1 MLQIIHITISTKDK
15 IMKKF
20 INKELNTK
28 AGPGEEYD
36 YEGYMVRTQLRRM
49 ASQAQELLMLT
60 KDEEQFPAWMQSKM
74 TLASEYMDGFYDFY
88 KYSDYS
94 IMTDSDANEVENEAE
109 DDMEDM
115 MESASDDMEEDVAQV
130 TIGEYT
136 TRHFDMCP
144 SATALYKDISNKTD
158 MIHLVV
164 ESLMLHD
171 LLFKLERQ
179 AISMDAADEDMVMKA
194 QHYADMIMGIATEM
208 NLVEDHSYVQGHVDV
223 IKELTNNTTSMED
236 MTDSEDDM
244 LDISEEYDMMPPSAR
259 MMKEQQDADKKG

>member
-1 MLQIIHITISTKDK
+1 MNKP
-15 IMKKF
+15 
-20 INKELNTK
+20 INNNLKAK

-49 ASQAQELLMLT
+49 AAQAQELLLIT

-94 IMTDSDANEVENEAE
+94 IMTDSDANEVEDEA
-109 DDMEDM
+109 EDM
-115 MESASDDMEEDVAQV
+115 MESASDGMEEDVAQV

-208 NLVEDHSYVQGHVDV
+208 DLVEDHSSVQAHVDA
-223 IKELTNNTTSMED
+223 INELTNSNSTMET
-236 MTDSEDDM
+236 MIESDDM
-244 LDISEEYDMMPPSAR
+244 EEMSDITEYDDMMPPSAR
-259 MMKEQQDADKKG
+259 MMKEQQNADKKG

>member
-1 MLQIIHITISTKDK
+1 
-15 IMKKF
+15 MKKP
-20 INKELNTK
+20 INNNLKAK

-36 YEGYMVRTQLRRM
+36 YEGYTVRTQLRRI

-74 TLASEYMDGFYDFY
+74 TLASEYIDGFYDFY

-94 IMTDSDANEVENEAE
+94 IITTTEVENDEE
-109 DDMEDM
+109 SDDMEDST
-115 MESASDDMEEDVAQV
+115 ESEDDDMEESDAQV
-130 TIGEYT
+130 TIGDYT

-144 SATALYKDISNKTD
+144 SATALYKDILSKTD

-171 LLFKLERQ
+171 LLFKIEKQ

-194 QHYADMIMGIATEM
+194 QHYADMIIGIATEM
-208 NLVEDHSYVQGHVDV
+208 NLVEYHSYVQGHVDAIV
-223 IKELTNNTTSMED
+223 KLTNSTATVED
-236 MTDSEDDM
+236 NAESEDKDMPEPTVYQMPEADDEEDDM
-244 LDISEEYDMMPPSAR
+244 LPPSAR
-259 MMKEQQDADKKG
+259 MMKEQKRAIEKR

>member
-1 MLQIIHITISTKDK
+1 
-15 IMKKF
+15 MKKP
-20 INKELNTK
+20 INNNLKAK

-36 YEGYMVRTQLRRM
+36 YEGYMVRTQLRRI

-74 TLASEYMDGFYDFY
+74 TLASEYIDGFYDFY

-94 IMTDSDANEVENEAE
+94 IMTTSEVEDSEEVDDMKDTTESE
-109 DDMEDM
+109 DDDM
-115 MESASDDMEEDVAQV
+115 GESDTEV
-130 TIGEYT
+130 TIGDYT

-144 SATALYKDISNKTD
+144 SATALYKDILNRTD

-171 LLFKLERQ
+171 LLFKIEKQ
-179 AISMDAADEDMVMKA
+179 AVAMDAADEDTVMKA

-208 NLVEDHSYVQGHVDV
+208 NLVEDHSYVQSHVDAI
-223 IKELTNNTTSMED
+223 IKLTNSMTTAED
-236 MTDSEDDM
+236 STESEGVDMPEPMAYQMPETDD
-244 LDISEEYDMMPPSAR
+244 EYDMMPPSAR
-259 MMKEQQDADKKG
+259 MMKEQQRAIEKR

>member
-1 MLQIIHITISTKDK
+1 
-15 IMKKF
+15 MKKP
-20 INKELNTK
+20 INNNLKAK

-36 YEGYMVRTQLRRM
+36 YEGYMVRTQLRRI

-74 TLASEYMDGFYDFY
+74 TLASEYIDGFYDFY

-94 IMTDSDANEVENEAE
+94 IMTTSEDSEVETEE
-109 DDMEDM
+109 ESDDMEDST
-115 MESASDDMEEDVAQV
+115 ESEDDDMEESDTQV
-130 TIGEYT
+130 TIGDYT

-144 SATALYKDISNKTD
+144 SATALYKDILNKTD

-171 LLFKLERQ
+171 LLFKIEKQ

-194 QHYADMIMGIATEM
+194 QHYADMIIGIATEM
-208 NLVEDHSYVQGHVDV
+208 NLVEDHSYVQSHVDAIV
-223 IKELTNNTTSMED
+223 KLTNSTATAEDSTESEGED
-236 MTDSEDDM
+236 MPEADD
-244 LDISEEYDMMPPSAR
+244 EYDMLPPSAR
-259 MMKEQQDADKKG
+259 MMKEQQRAIEKR

>member
-1 MLQIIHITISTKDK
+1 
-15 IMKKF
+15 MKNLK
-20 INKELNTK
+20 TK

-49 ASQAQELLMLT
+49 CSQAQELLAIT
-60 KDEEQFPAWMQSKM
+60 KDDEQFPAWMQSKI

-94 IMTDSDANEVENEAE
+94 IVNTVQVEKEESDDEESE
-109 DDMEDM
+109 DQP
-115 MESASDDMEEDVAQV
+115 ESKDDDMEESDTQV
-130 TIGEYT
+130 TIGEYS

-144 SATALYKDISNKTD
+144 SATALYKDILNKTD

-194 QHYADMIMGIATEM
+194 QHYADMIMSLAMEM
-208 NLVEDHSYVQGHVDV
+208 NLVEEHSYVQEHVDA
-223 IKELTNNTTSMED
+223 ITNLTS
-236 MTDSEDDM
+236 TDSEGEDMPEDKDDSM
-244 LDISEEYDMMPPSAR
+244 LPPSAR
-259 MMKEQQDADKKG
+259 MMKNAIKEG

>member
-1 MLQIIHITISTKDK
+1 
-15 IMKKF
+15 MKKP
-20 INKELNTK
+20 INTDLKTK

-49 ASQAQELLMLT
+49 SSQAQELLMLT

-94 IMTDSDANEVENEAE
+94 IVSTAEVEKEE
-109 DDMEDM
+109 ESDDEEDM
-115 MESASDDMEEDVAQV
+115 AESKDDDMEENANQV

-136 TRHFDMCP
+136 SRHFDICP
-144 SATALYKDISNKTD
+144 SATALYKDILSKTD

-171 LLFKLERQ
+171 LLFKLEKQ
-179 AISMDAADEDMVMKA
+179 AISMDAADEDMVIKA

-208 NLVEDHSYVQGHVDV
+208 RLVGEHSYVQGHVDA
-223 IKELTNNTTSMED
+223 ITELTNTTAED
-236 MTDSEDDM
+236 TVDPEGRDMLYQMPEIDDEEDDM
-244 LDISEEYDMMPPSAR
+244 LPPSAR
-259 MMKEQQDADKKG
+259 MMKNATKEG

>member
-1 MLQIIHITISTKDK
+1 MGDPATGRIFAADMSECIHALKCSYEESQLYIYADEVLKRWTTSFCLLDPDTVCGVDK
-15 IMKKF
+15 F
-20 INKELNTK
+20 ENLYINRLP
-28 AGPGEEYD
+28 AGC
-36 YEGYMVRTQLRRM
+36 
-49 ASQAQELLMLT
+49 
-60 KDEEQFPAWMQSKM
+60 
-74 TLASEYMDGFYDFY
+74 
-88 KYSDYS
+88 
-94 IMTDSDANEVENEAE
+94 ENEAE

-115 MESASDDMEEDVAQV
+115 MESASDGMEEDVAQV

-208 NLVEDHSYVQGHVDV
+208 DLVEDHSYVQGHVDV
-223 IKELTNNTTSMED
+223 IKELTNSDSTMET
-236 MTDSEDDM
+236 MIESDDM
-244 LDISEEYDMMPPSAR
+244 EEMSDITEYDDMMPPSAR
-259 MMKEQQDADKKG
+259 MMKEQQNADKKG

>member
-1 MLQIIHITISTKDK
+1 
-15 IMKKF
+15 MKKP
-20 INKELNTK
+20 INNNLKVK
-28 AGPGEEYD
+28 AGPGEEHD

-94 IMTDSDANEVENEAE
+94 IITTTEVEDEE
-109 DDMEDM
+109 SDDTESMTESKDDDTEDM
-115 MESASDDMEEDVAQV
+115 SESKDDDMEESDTQV
-130 TIGEYT
+130 TIGEYA

-144 SATALYKDISNKTD
+144 SAAALYKDILNKTD

-171 LLFKLERQ
+171 LLFKLEKQ
-179 AISMDAADEDMVMKA
+179 AISMDAADEEMVIKA
-194 QHYADMIMGIATEM
+194 KHYADMIMAIATQM
-208 NLVEDHSYVQGHVDV
+208 NLVQEHSYVQGHVDA
-223 IKELTNNTTSMED
+223 ITKLTSDTTTED
-236 MTDSEDDM
+236 LADSDM
-244 LDISEEYDMMPPSAR
+244 LYQVSEEDIADEMLPPSAR
-259 MMKEQQDADKKG
+259 MMKNAAKTR

>member
-1 MLQIIHITISTKDK
+1 
-15 IMKKF
+15 MKKP
-20 INKELNTK
+20 INTHLKTK

-36 YEGYMVRTQLRRM
+36 YEGYMVRTQLRRI

-94 IMTDSDANEVENEAE
+94 IVATTEVEDEEESDDAE
-109 DDMEDM
+109 DMS
-115 MESASDDMEEDVAQV
+115 ESSDDDMEESDTQV

-144 SATALYKDISNKTD
+144 SATALYKDILNKTD

-171 LLFKLERQ
+171 LLFKLEKQ
-179 AISMDAADEDMVMKA
+179 AISMDAADEDMVIKA
-194 QHYADMIMGIATEM
+194 QHYADMIMDIATEM
-208 NLVEDHSYVQGHVDV
+208 RLVNEHSYIQEHVDT
-223 IKELTNNTTSMED
+223 ITNLTKTTAEDITDPEGED
-236 MTDSEDDM
+236 MLEPMSYSMPEMSDEEDDM
-244 LDISEEYDMMPPSAR
+244 LPPSAR
-259 MMKEQQDADKKG
+259 MMKNASKEG

>member
-1 MLQIIHITISTKDK
+1 
-15 IMKKF
+15 MKKP
-20 INKELNTK
+20 INNNLKAK

-36 YEGYMVRTQLRRM
+36 YEGYMVRTQLRRI

-74 TLASEYMDGFYDFY
+74 TLASEYIDGFYDFY

-94 IMTDSDANEVENEAE
+94 IITTTELEDSEES
-109 DDMEDM
+109 DDTEDM
-115 MESASDDMEEDVAQV
+115 MESEDAEESDTEV

-144 SATALYKDISNKTD
+144 SATALYKDILNKTD

-171 LLFKLERQ
+171 LLFKLEKQ
-179 AISMDAADEDMVMKA
+179 AISMDAADEDMIMKA
-194 QHYADMIMGIATEM
+194 QHYADMIMSIATEM
-208 NLVEDHSYVQGHVDV
+208 NLVEDHSYVQGHVDT
-223 IKELTNNTTSMED
+223 IAKLNNITSTAED
-236 MTDSEDDM
+236 STESEGVDMPKPMIYQMPEADD
-244 LDISEEYDMMPPSAR
+244 EYGMMPPSAR
-259 MMKEQQDADKKG
+259 MMKEQQHAIKKR

>member
-1 MLQIIHITISTKDK
+1 
-15 IMKKF
+15 MKKP
-20 INKELNTK
+20 INNNLKAK

-36 YEGYMVRTQLRRM
+36 YEGYMVRTQLRRI

-74 TLASEYMDGFYDFY
+74 TLASEYIDGFYDFY

-94 IMTDSDANEVENEAE
+94 IMTTSDNSEIENDEE
-109 DDMEDM
+109 SDDMEDSTETEDADTE
-115 MESASDDMEEDVAQV
+115 ESDTEV

-144 SATALYKDISNKTD
+144 SATALYKDILNKTD

-171 LLFKLERQ
+171 LLFKIERQ
-179 AISMDAADEDMVMKA
+179 AISMDAADEDMIMKA
-194 QHYADMIMGIATEM
+194 QHYADMIMSIATEM
-208 NLVEDHSYVQGHVDV
+208 NLVEDHSYVQSHVDT
-223 IKELTNNTTSMED
+223 IAKLNTSTSTAED
-236 MTDSEDDM
+236 STESEGVDMPEPMIYQMPEADD
-244 LDISEEYDMMPPSAR
+244 EYDMMPPSAR
-259 MMKEQQDADKKG
+259 MMKEQQNGVKKR

>member
-15 IMKKF
+15 IMKKS
-20 INKELNTK
+20 INKELNIK

-94 IMTDSDANEVENEAE
+94 IMTDSDANEVEDDEE
-109 DDMEDM
+109 SDDMEDM
-115 MESASDDMEEDVAQV
+115 MESASDDMEDDVAQV
-130 TIGEYT
+130 TI
-136 TRHFDMCP
+136 
-144 SATALYKDISNKTD
+144 
-158 MIHLVV
+158 
-164 ESLMLHD
+164 
-171 LLFKLERQ
+171 
-179 AISMDAADEDMVMKA
+179 ED
-194 QHYADMIMGIATEM
+194 
-208 NLVEDHSYVQGHVDV
+208 
-223 IKELTNNTTSMED
+223 
-236 MTDSEDDM
+236 
-244 LDISEEYDMMPPSAR
+244 YDMMPPSAR